1 VYVRYQTLMK
11 IYIMQSEYR
20 PTRRQGSIGGG
31 GDVLGEAG
39 RYRRKQGGIGGS
51 GEVQEGKCNLGIDS
65 GRRMTN
71 FLVVRS

>member
-31 GDVLGEAG
+31 GEVLGEAG
-39 RYRRKQGGIGGS
+39 RWNHSSNKNTSFGLSSHQFTW
-51 GEVQEGKCNLGIDS
+51 C
-65 GRRMTN
+65 GRR
-71 FLVVRS
+71 L